1 MGPWTRIHSPVVGY
15 FTVGVK
21 TIDGDFTRTDPD
33 RTEGKVAPLSCS
45 NSDAIT
51 AASENDQDSMMT
63 STSSLVSSSARP
75 LKVRMR
81 PDLAVSQLRYQGQS
95 TWVVKDPVGLKYFRF
110 REEEFAILE
119 MLDGRVSLD
128 ELKDRYEDRFPP
140 QKRTL
145 DEIAGFVGT
154 LHQSGLVLSL
164 VPNQG
169 PQLKRRHDQR
179 RRRKVMEAL
188 TNILAIRF
196 RGVDP
201 QRFLSWLLPYTRW
214 LFTPGAL
221 VMAMLL
227 GLSAALLVAVNFEVF
242 RARLPAFHEFFIGK
256 WIYLGIALAVTKV
269 LHELGHGL
277 SCRRFGSECHEIG
290 FMMLVLTPCMYCD
303 VSDSWML
310 KSKWQRA
317 AIGAA
322 GMYVELIIAS
332 LATFVWWFS
341 SPGLTNNLM
350 LSVMFVC
357 SVSTVVFN
365 ANPLLRYDG
374 YYILA
379 DLLEIPNLRQ
389 KATSVVTRQL
399 GAWCLGLE
407 VPVDR
412 YLPQQHLPWFAL
424 FTVAAVIYRWV
435 VVIAILYFLY
445 WVLEPFGLKAVGQTI
460 ALAGIA
466 GLVGQPL
473 WALKKF
479 LDTPGRIEQIKRPR
493 LLATLGILATVL
505 LGILLIPLPHRVYCP
520 LEIQP
525 HGANLV
531 YVEVPGKLKRV
542 FVRAGQ
548 RVAED
553 APLAELENL
562 DTQLEV
568 ARLRGQCEEDRAKL
582 LSLRRERHAQGS
594 EGKEADQQI
603 AAVEEALRS
612 AEGQL
617 KQRERELA
625 RMTLHSP
632 QVGTVMP
639 PPLVNG
645 DSHVE
650 GALPGWSG
658 TPLDMKNQEI
668 WLSEGQPFCYVG
680 DPEKLEAVLV
690 VDQADVPLVRE
701 GQDVLMM
708 MDASAGATRRGT
720 IAEVAQVN
728 LQASSQRLSSK
739 HGGQLDTRADPQSG
753 LERPA
758 STSYQARV
766 VVENPDG
773 VLRLGMRGEA
783 RIHVA
788 WETLGWRF
796 WRYLTRT
803 FYFKL

>member
-1 MGPWTRIHSPVVGY
+1 MVT
-15 FTVGVK
+15 
-21 TIDGDFTRTDPD
+21 
-33 RTEGKVAPLSCS
+33 L
-45 NSDAIT
+45 
-51 AASENDQDSMMT
+51 
-63 STSSLVSSSARP
+63 TSSLVSSSARP
-75 LKVRMR
+75 LNVRMR
-81 PDLAVSQLRYQGQS
+81 PDLAVSQLRYQGQIA
-95 TWVVKDPVGLKYFRF
+95 WVVKDPVGLKYFRF
-110 REEEFAILE
+110 REEEFAILK
-119 MLDGRVSLD
+119 MLDGKVSLD
-128 ELKDRYEDRFPP
+128 VLKDRYEARFPP
-140 QKRTL
+140 QKLTL
-145 DEIAGFVGT
+145 DEIARFVGT
-154 LHQSGLVLSL
+154 LHQSGLVLSQ

-179 RRRKVMEAL
+179 RRQKMIGAL

-201 QRFLSWLLPYTRW
+201 HRFLSWLLPYTRW

-221 VMAMLL
+221 VMSLLL
-227 GLSAALLVAVNFEVF
+227 GLSAALLVTVNFEVF
-242 RARLPAFHEFFIGK
+242 RTRLPAFHEFFIGK
-256 WIYLGIALAVTKV
+256 WIYLGVALAATKV

-303 VSDSWML
+303 VTDSWML

-379 DLLEIPNLRQ
+379 DLLEVPNLRQ
-389 KATSVVTRQL
+389 KATSVVTRKL
-399 GAWCLGLE
+399 ASWCLGLE
-407 VPVDR
+407 EPVDQ
-412 YLPQQHLPWFAL
+412 YLPRKHQLWFAL
-424 FTVAAVIYRWV
+424 YTVAAVIYRWV
-435 VVIAILYFLY
+435 VVIAIFYFLY
-445 WVLEPFGLKAVGQTI
+445 RALEPYGLKAVGQTM

-466 GLVGQPL
+466 GLIGQPL

-479 LDTPGRIEQIKRPR
+479 FATPGRTEQIKRPR
-493 LLATLGILATVL
+493 LLATLGILGALL
-505 LGILLIPLPHRVYCP
+505 LGVLFIPLPHRVYCP

-525 HGANLV
+525 HGATLV

-542 FVRAGQ
+542 AVHAGQ
-548 RVAED
+548 RVAAD

-562 DTQLEV
+562 DTRLEV

-582 LSLRRERHAQGS
+582 LTLRRERHSQSS

-603 AAVEEALRS
+603 AAVEESLRS

-617 KQRERELA
+617 KQRERELE

-632 QVGTVMP
+632 QEGTVMP
-639 PPLVNG
+639 PPLVQG

-658 TPLDMKNQEI
+658 TPLDKQNQEI
-668 WLSEGQPFCYVG
+668 WLTEGQPFCYVG
-680 DPEKLEAVLV
+680 DPEQLEAVLV

-701 GQDVLMM
+701 GQEVLMM
-708 MDASAGATRRGT
+708 LDASAGGTRRGI

-728 LQASSQRLSSK
+728 LQTSSQRLSIK
-739 HGGQLDTRADPQSG
+739 HGGQLDTRSDPKSG
-753 LERPA
+753 QERPS
-758 STSYQARV
+758 STSYQVRV
-766 VVENPDG
+766 LVENPDG

-783 RIHVA
+783 RIHVG
-788 WETLGWRF
+788 WDTLGWRF

>member
-1 MGPWTRIHSPVVGY
+1 MVT
-15 FTVGVK
+15 
-21 TIDGDFTRTDPD
+21 
-33 RTEGKVAPLSCS
+33 L
-45 NSDAIT
+45 
-51 AASENDQDSMMT
+51 
-63 STSSLVSSSARP
+63 TSSLVSSSARP

-81 PDLAVSQLRYQGQS
+81 PDLAVSQLSYQGQ
-95 TWVVKDPVGLKYFRF
+95 TAWVVKDPVGLKYFRF

-119 MLDGRVSLD
+119 MLDGGVSLD
-128 ELKDRYEDRFPP
+128 ELKDLYEARFPP
-140 QKRTL
+140 QKLTL
-145 DEIAGFVGT
+145 DEIARFVGT
-154 LHQSGLVLSL
+154 LHQSGLVLSQ

-169 PQLKRRHDQR
+169 SQLKRRHDQR
-179 RRRKVMEAL
+179 RRQKLMGAL
-188 TNILAIRF
+188 ANILAIRF

-201 QRFLSWLLPYTRW
+201 HRFLSWLLPYTRW
-214 LFTPGAL
+214 LFTPTAL
-221 VMAMLL
+221 VASILL
-227 GLSAALLVAVNFEVF
+227 GLSAALLVTVNFDVF

-256 WIYLGIALAVTKV
+256 WIYLGVALAVTKV

-303 VSDSWML
+303 VTDSWML

-379 DLLEIPNLRQ
+379 DLLEVPNLRQ
-389 KATSVVTRQL
+389 KATNVVTRKL
-399 GAWCLGLE
+399 GYWCLGLE
-407 VPVDR
+407 EGEDR
-412 YLPQQHLPWFAL
+412 YLPRKHQFWFAL
-424 FTVAAVIYRWV
+424 YTVAAVIYRWV
-435 VVIAILYFLY
+435 VVIAIFYFLY
-445 WVLEPFGLKAVGQTI
+445 RALEPYGLKALGQTI

-466 GLVGQPL
+466 GFIGQPL

-479 LDTPGRIEQIKRPR
+479 FATPGRTEQIKRPR
-493 LLATLGILATVL
+493 LLATLGVLVALL
-505 LGILLIPLPHRVYCP
+505 LGVMLIPLPHRVYCP

-525 HGANLV
+525 HGATLV
-531 YVEVPGKLKRV
+531 YVEVPGKLKRIAV
-542 FVRAGQ
+542 HAGQ
-548 RVAED
+548 RVAAG

-562 DTQLEV
+562 DTRLEV

-582 LSLRRERHAQGS
+582 LTLRRERHVQNSA
-594 EGKEADQQI
+594 GKEADQQI
-603 AAVEEALRS
+603 ATVEESLRS

-632 QVGTVMP
+632 QAGTVMP
-639 PPLVNG
+639 PPLVQG

-658 TPLDMKNQEI
+658 TPLDHQNQEI
-668 WLSEGQPFCYVG
+668 WMSEGQPFCYIG

-701 GQDVLMM
+701 GQEVLLL
-708 MDASAGATRRGT
+708 MDASAAGTRRGT

-728 LQASSQRLSSK
+728 LQASSQRLSIK
-739 HGGQLDTRADPQSG
+739 HGGQLDTRSDPKSG
-753 LERPA
+753 QERPS

-766 VVENPDG
+766 LLDNPHG

-788 WETLGWRF
+788 WETLGWRL